1 MDDFKTDLTAQV
13 QQDQHKPHILYQ
25 EGQEQVHV
33 PIPDTPTGV
42 RHSKIKNSQPKQPY
56 IPSMSGSK
64 NKKSMVQM
72 ENQGALNPD
81 AHMFFNQAVE
91 EKTTVLLTI

>member
-1 MDDFKTDLTAQV
+1 
-13 QQDQHKPHILYQ
+13 
-25 EGQEQVHV
+25 
-33 PIPDTPTGV
+33 
-42 RHSKIKNSQPKQPY
+42 
-56 IPSMSGSK
+56 MSGSK
-64 NKKSMVQM
+64 NKKSMLQM